1 MKIWKT
7 SDFSPKRQEIVIPDI
22 KILKLSMLT
31 HVCGVVRGPVGSHHM
46 VRSTLCVHLPWGGLR
61 PKIEVQQLYL
71 RKLTWAWFFSL
82 VEDSWLDYRLVLDL
96 SGSQKSHQEML
107 YRILWTRISDSK
119 DLRWDKIETYPMKT
133 DQNDEKFKIF
143 WHSQNWSVI
152 IPESINWVP
161 KQFFDDNFIQNHRFY
176 EDWKNMRF

>member
-96 SGSQKSHQEML
+96 TGSHKSHWKML
-107 YRILWTRISDSK
+107 YKLISTRISDSK
-119 DLRWDKIETYPMKT
+119 DLRCAKIETYPMKT
-133 DQNDEKFKIF
+133 DQNDEKIKQI
-143 WHSQNWSVI
+143 WHSQNWSEIV
-152 IPESINWVP
+152 PESINWRP
-161 KQFFDDNFIQNHRFY
+161 KQFFDDIFIQNHRFY
-176 EDWKNMRF
+176 EDLKNIRF